1 MNRKQNQP
9 LGAAITPNDSR
20 SSPGT
25 HISDFPEPVGGR
37 EGEGSPFVLPSG
49 DLFFLLLLIALLLPT
64 GALWG
69 QGGTPVERTAAEQPT
84 AEERRTDPV
93 PPTAPPTTPRVESVR
108 PDEPVDLALET
119 YLRRQEGDSTLFT
132 PRAPGESTMLEESEL
147 DSLNPHGKE
156 GDITIPL
163 RGYPAPDDP
172 PRPEKPIYLE
182 GGIGLNTT
190 AQVRAG
196 LSGDSWPFNYH
207 GRFEYFFSNGFI
219 ENGEESRIAASLG
232 GGYIIGLDYGIF
244 SGGYMGGD
252 VGYDRRAWRLYALE
266 SAPERSS
273 DAWYVEAETGAAIDR
288 LDLKGKGRVRHFSV
302 EQLAAPS
309 EGPTAGNGFDLGMT
323 SIEGEL
329 QGKTSTGSIL
339 WNGTVDLRLTSAAGS
354 SLAYGMV
361 DLRTGVDFGIF
372 RLRAGGNLG
381 VAEGSDGRSRSL
393 ISPVGEVRIAPFDG
407 ISLTGRLRGGLHQ
420 TTPDR
425 VLDVNRYA
433 ALDAAWLPEEE
444 SRGYEVILNLVPST
458 SWGVRGSASRRD
470 FDSRLHFE
478 APFGGTFTPVYD
490 AVLIDRVD
498 ADFFWDVTSRDRVA
512 AIVAF
517 TEGERSDGS
526 PLPYMPRWDAEI
538 FYHRRLF
545 NIPSTAGGSI
555 RYIGERQSG
564 SGTMLD
570 PVMLISLD
578 WSYTVASLFDAVLTA
593 RNVLGSSYQIWEGY
607 QERGFFLSV
616 GVRARL

>member
-1 MNRKQNQP
+1 MNRNQDQP

-25 HISDFPEPVGGR
+25 HRMDFPEPVGGR
-37 EGEGSPFVLPSG
+37 EDKGSPFVLPPG
-49 DLFFLLLLIALLLPT
+49 AFFLPLLIALLLPT
-64 GALWG
+64 AGLWG
-69 QGGTPVERTAAEQPT
+69 QEGTPVEQTAQRQEGP
-84 AEERRTDPV
+84 
-93 PPTAPPTTPRVESVR
+93 APPATPRVESIR

-119 YLRRQEGDSTLFT
+119 YLRRQGGDSTLFT
-132 PRAPGESTMLEESEL
+132 PRAPEESAVLEGSEL

-182 GGIGLNTT
+182 GSIGLNTT
-190 AQVRAG
+190 ALLRAG
-196 LSGDSWPFNYH
+196 FSGNSWPFNYH
-207 GRFEYFFSNGFI
+207 GRFDFASSNGFI
-219 ENGEESRIAASLG
+219 ENGEESRIAATLG
-232 GGYIIGLDYGIF
+232 GGYIVGLNYGIF
-244 SGGYMGGD
+244 SGGYMGGE
-252 VGYDRRAWRLYALE
+252 VGYDRRSWRLYAVE

-273 DAWYVEAETGAAIDR
+273 DAWHVEAETGAAIDR

-302 EQLAAPS
+302 RQTEAAP
-309 EGPTAGNGFDLGMT
+309 EPGGPLSGETVDLGMT
-323 SIEGEL
+323 SVEGEL

-339 WNGTVDLRLTSAAGS
+339 WNGLVDLRMTSAAGN

-372 RLRAGGNLG
+372 RLRVGGNLG
-381 VAEGSDGRSRSL
+381 VAEGSDGETSSL
-393 ISPVGEVRIAPFDG
+393 ISPVGEIRLAPFDG
-407 ISLTGRLRGGLHQ
+407 VSLTGRLRGGVHQ

-425 VLDVNRYA
+425 VLDINRYA
-433 ALDAAWLPEEE
+433 SIDGPWIPEEE
-444 SRGYEVILNLVPST
+444 RRGYEVILNLGPST
-458 SWGVRGSASRRD
+458 SWGIRGSASRRD
-470 FDSRLHFE
+470 FASWLHFE
-478 APFGGTFTPVYD
+478 QSVDGEFAPIYGE
-490 AVLIDRVD
+490 VLIDRLD

-512 AIVAF
+512 AVVAVS
-517 TEGERSDGS
+517 EGERADGS
-526 PLPYMPRWDAEI
+526 PVPYMPRWDAEL

-555 RYIGERQSG
+555 RYIAERQSG
-564 SGTMLD
+564 SGEVLD
-570 PVMLISLD
+570 PVLLVSLD

-593 RNVLGSSYQIWEGY
+593 RNVLGSRYRIWEGY
-607 QERGFFLSV
+607 EERGFFLSI